1 MAAMLFYGTLR
12 QTAILL
18 AFLALTANSVCADED
33 PKGAEVLAKYLSSM
47 EVQRE
52 ALRGTISNVTLEG
65 SLPRLK
71 KQGRMDV
78 LRRVSRLGEITYKM
92 LGFTGDNTIKKE
104 VIGQYL
110 TAETEAQT
118 KTDPASISI
127 TPANYN
133 FRYKGL
139 QQRHET
145 SSMVHVFELKPKQK
159 RVGLF
164 KGELWIDPETN
175 LPVRETGRLVR
186 TPSIFLKRIQFVREY
201 QIVDGVARPVRIES
215 MVDTRI
221 AGKALL
227 AINFA
232 NYRRDEPVA
241 ADATAQ

>member
-1 MAAMLFYGTLR
+1 MLFYGALK

-18 AFLALTANSVCADED
+18 AFLAVTANSVRADD
-33 PKGAEVLAKYLSSM
+33 DARGAEILAKYFLAIDA
-47 EVQRE
+47 QRD
-52 ALRGTISNVTLEG
+52 ALKGTVSNVTLEG

-71 KQGRMDV
+71 KEGRMDV

-110 TAETEAQT
+110 TAETQT

-127 TPANYN
+127 STANYQ
-133 FRYKGL
+133 FKYKGVH
-139 QQRHET
+139 QKQEK
-145 SSMVHVFELKPKQK
+145 SGMNVHVFELKPKQK

-175 LPVRETGRLVR
+175 LPVRETGRLVKN
-186 TPSIFLKRIQFVREY
+186 PSIFLKKVEFIRDY
-201 QIVDGVARPVRIES
+201 QIVEGVARPMRVES
-215 MVDTRI
+215 TVDTRI

-227 AINFA
+227 AINFN
-232 NYRRDEPVA
+232 NYRPEDTEAVVS
-241 ADATAQ
+241 DATAQ